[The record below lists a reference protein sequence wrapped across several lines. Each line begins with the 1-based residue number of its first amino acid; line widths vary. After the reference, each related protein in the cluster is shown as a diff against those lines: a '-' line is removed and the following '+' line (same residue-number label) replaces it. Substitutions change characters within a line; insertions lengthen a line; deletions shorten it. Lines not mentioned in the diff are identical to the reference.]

1 MKMNDKEWL
10 DKVTLA
16 ARVYNENR
24 MHRDFQADEVNKFV
38 DFLHNTYG
46 YVPPNIR
53 ERKE

>member
-1 MKMNDKEWL
+1 MKINDKEWL

-16 ARVYNENR
+16 ARVYNEKR